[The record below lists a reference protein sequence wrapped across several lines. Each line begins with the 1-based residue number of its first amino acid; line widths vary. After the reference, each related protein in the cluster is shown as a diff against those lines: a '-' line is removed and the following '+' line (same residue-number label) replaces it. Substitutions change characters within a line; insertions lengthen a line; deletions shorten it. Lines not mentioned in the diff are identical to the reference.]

1 MEDAVIMKCTKHENK
16 VLDATDR
23 FGYAREDTQV
33 SELTQ
38 LGESVI
44 AALNDKN
51 LKVSE
56 VRPFFWSLVETYVD
70 RFQHYPFD
78 VDKAVISHLELKD
91 YPEDAVRELVNKLEA
106 QFEAIHNRPLRKSVR
121 LVSQLDALDDD
132 IKQLRDA
139 LKYAAI
145 VAEDIVVED
154 MVSENDDL
162 K

>member
-1 MEDAVIMKCTKHENK
+1 MKCTKYENK
-16 VLDATDR
+16 VLDATDK
-23 FGYAREDTQV
+23 FGPAREDSQV
-33 SELTQ
+33 SELTR

-44 AALNDKN
+44 AALNDKD

-78 VDKAVISHLELKD
+78 VDKAVISHLELND
-91 YPEDAVRELVNKLEA
+91 YPEDAVRELVNKVEE
-106 QFEAIHNRPLRKSVR
+106 QFEVIHNRPLRKSVR
-121 LVSQLDALDDD
+121 LVSQLDALDEDV
-132 IKQLRDA
+132 KQLRDT

-145 VAEDIVVED
+145 VAEDTITEGI
-154 MVSENDDL
+154 VSENNNL